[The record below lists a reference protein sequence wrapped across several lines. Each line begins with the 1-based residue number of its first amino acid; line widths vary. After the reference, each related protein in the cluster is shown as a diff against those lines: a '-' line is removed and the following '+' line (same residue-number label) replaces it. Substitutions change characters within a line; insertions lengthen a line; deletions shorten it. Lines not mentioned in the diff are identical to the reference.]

1 LDVKSVKAWIVVVI
15 YTPSVDIQAVNT
27 AGATSITQT
36 VKPEEVAGV
45 LLAYNTALSHDFY
58 LAAGAAIGTFV
69 FPWRI
74 GWRRLDKKKIVTS
87 EA

>member
-15 YTPSVDIQAVNT
+15 YTPSVDIQAV
-27 AGATSITQT
+27 
-36 VKPEEVAGV
+36 
-45 LLAYNTALSHDFY
+45 NTALSHDFY